1 MPNPEKIRIVCISD
15 THKKAPGEGY
25 TLPQGDIL
33 IHAGDLTNQGSLSEI
48 SKAVSWLS
56 QQTSFKIK
64 IVIAG
69 NHDLSLDPDYNPL
82 KHASG
87 WKVAPPASE
96 VAECRRLLGEND
108 AFTYLQHTS
117 HVVNIPEK
125 AISLKVFGSPYSPH
139 RGGRQN
145 WAFQYDVETE
155 ASRIWSEIPD
165 DTDIVVSHT
174 PAKGVCDASQHW
186 TEGGCRGLLGEGLGR
201 VRPLLHVCGH
211 CHEGRGAEVVRWGEN
226 GKVVGVREWED
237 PGRGSKK
244 QSVLDLTGSRR
255 GGLELEAGRETAVV
269 NASVMAKSFGRGGRG
284 MESNKP
290 IVVDLA
296 VPCRER

>member
-15 THKKAPGEGY
+15 THNKAPGEGY

-56 QQTSFKIK
+56 QQTSFKAK

-125 AISLKVFGSPYSPH
+125 AISLKVFGSPYSPD

-155 ASRIWSEIPD
+155 AAGIWSGIPD

-186 TEGGCRGLLGEGLGR
+186 TEGGCGGLLGEGLGR

-211 CHEGRGAEVVRWGEN
+211 CHEGRGAKVLRWGEN
-226 GKVVGVREWED
+226 GEVVGTREWED

-269 NASVMAKSFGRGGRG
+269 NASVMAKSFGRGGG
-284 MESNKP
+284 MEFNKP
-290 IVVDLA
+290 IVVDLV

>member
-1 MPNPEKIRIVCISD
+1 MPISEKIRIVCISD
-15 THKKAPGEGY
+15 THNKAPGEGY

-56 QQTSFKIK
+56 QQTSFKTK

-69 NHDLSLDPDYNPL
+69 NHDLSLDPHYNPL

-87 WKVAPPASE
+87 WKVAPPPSE
-96 VAECRRLLGEND
+96 VAECRRLVVENDD

-117 HVVNIPEK
+117 QVIPIPERNL
-125 AISLKVFGSPYSPH
+125 SLKIFGSPYSPD
-139 RGGRQN
+139 RGRQN

-155 ASRIWSEIPD
+155 AAGIWSGIPD

-201 VRPLLHVCGH
+201 VKPLLHTGEMMKDVYH
-211 CHEGRGAEVVRWGEN
+211 VRIGDCN
-226 GKVVGVREWED
+226 D
-237 PGRGSKK
+237 
-244 QSVLDLTGSRR
+244 
-255 GGLELEAGRETAVV
+255 
-269 NASVMAKSFGRGGRG
+269 
-284 MESNKP
+284 
-290 IVVDLA
+290 
-296 VPCRER
+296 